1 VANVVIGDPAT
12 DAGADAVAAAAV
24 SGGPVDI
31 LVNNLGVYNPTAG
44 WFNTLPAEWADIY
57 NINVI
62 SSARTIQRVVPRM
75 RERPWGRV
83 IQMSSV
89 LADLPQASQPHYA
102 ATNAARNNLA
112 TSPARE
118 LKHSGVTSN
127 SVAAE
132 EF

>member
-1 VANVVIGDPAT
+1 MANVVIGDLAT

-62 SSARTIQRVVPRM
+62 SSARTIQRFVPRM

-112 TSPARE
+112 TSLARE